1 MTLRRLVLVL
11 GASLVA
17 LMSVV
22 LLRADATRLHY
33 LRSQTQRDAEIL
45 RQELREKE
53 LELARLRNPSLIR
66 ARLSELSA
74 GQWAPEDMQ
83 ASTGWRR

>member
-11 GASLVA
+11 GAGLVA

-22 LLRADATRLHY
+22 LLRADATRLHF
-33 LRSQTQRDAEIL
+33 LRSELQRDAGIL

-74 GQWAPEDMQ
+74 DERISEDAP
-83 ASTGWRR
+83 ASARRRH